1 MLKPRFSRA
10 PVPQPFPEVQQ
21 SLVLARL
28 RSYGPAFDHELIA
41 ECLAPD
47 PGAVVAEL
55 NAQGYHVEALRAFR
69 PLPPAGCLGW
79 AVLYVLRVK
88 CARTGALIAAP
99 VPVGAGPVLERW
111 NP

>member
-1 MLKPRFSRA
+1 MLRPRHFRA
-10 PVPQPFPEVQQ
+10 PEPAPSRELQQ

-47 PGAVVAEL
+47 PGTLVAEL
-55 NAQGYHVEALRAFR
+55 IADGYHVEALRAFR
-69 PLPPAGCLGW
+69 PLPPAGCRGW

-88 CARTGALIAAP
+88 CAKTGAVIAAP
-99 VPVGAGPVLERW
+99 VPVGFGPVRERW

>member
-1 MLKPRFSRA
+1 MFRPRFFREPDAA
-10 PVPQPFPEVQQ
+10 PSQELQQ

-41 ECLAPD
+41 ECLTPE
-47 PGAVVAEL
+47 PGAVVAAL
-55 NAQGYHVEALRAFR
+55 NAQGYHIEALRAFR

-79 AVLYVLRVK
+79 VLLYVLRVK
-88 CARTGALIAAP
+88 CERTGAVIPAP
-99 VPVGAGPVLERW
+99 VPVGFGPVRERW